1 MRSRLLLLMLVGLS
15 IHVPAGVVKSIHV
28 ERRDIGESLG
38 KFVLPVDI
46 KGKGYISKEVWRSPK
61 GIKCTASLF
70 EHSKKNK
77 GTFECVSPEQYK
89 AQVALDCSE
98 NHSAETAVYLFFGK
112 VSSDSE
118 VGNLYVWCE

>member
-1 MRSRLLLLMLVGLS
+1 MRSRLLFLVFVSLS
-15 IHVPAGVVKSIHV
+15 VHVSAGDVKSIHV

-70 EHSKKNK
+70 EHSKENQ
-77 GTFECVSPEQYK
+77 GTFECVSPEKYK

-98 NHSAETAVYLFFGK
+98 NHSPETAVYLFFGN
-112 VSSDSE
+112 VSSDNE
-118 VGNLYVWCE
+118 VSNFYVWCE